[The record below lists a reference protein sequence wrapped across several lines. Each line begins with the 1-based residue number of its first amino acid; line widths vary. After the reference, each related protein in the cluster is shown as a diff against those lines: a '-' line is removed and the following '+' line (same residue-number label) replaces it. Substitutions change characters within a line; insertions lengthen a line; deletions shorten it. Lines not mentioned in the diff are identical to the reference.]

1 METSAQP
8 AGGLQQAAAMQAQE
22 PQNNAPET
30 PQAPPD
36 PIAATLEKTR
46 QGRQLLNDQIM
57 KLQSAL
63 EKRTQPQFDPKALRL
78 LQESTRPTKTGHFLE
93 ALGNM
98 AGGYGE
104 AQESEIARNIETEK
118 SKLDLFTK
126 QKEML
131 EKEANQEIMIA
142 DLVKKGM
149 LPASALG
156 PAYANYKPEAKQ
168 AQPVIDRGQQL
179 FDRYAGQSARPNE
192 QGNTTSGP
200 IVPPSKAT
208 NYVSLSQTDQQDL
221 PQGNQIRP
229 VSYSDLV
236 LFGRIAP
243 EYGKQLKAE
252 SDEYLKG
259 LITTTEGVYNKW
271 TGKYDLKFDKPVEA
285 QFAYVDGPQKV
296 MSSVYDDYK
305 YLSEISDKRNLPQNE
320 KEMLLKRFY
329 ASNGIQS
336 EFEREKK
343 KEGMKADVAVDKF
356 GKEQKI
362 LTSESV
368 NKQSEQDLAASA
380 KTANTMR
387 NIGESVFNLA
397 NDPKTSA
404 AFGQFSST
412 DLTSIIGTITKGLKI
427 GDAIDQEK
435 IAVMLGRN
443 IPKQQGETPQQY
455 AARKQTVLN
464 AQTYAASQLA
474 TLEVAYSQGLRGQG
488 QVSDNERKL
497 IQRVGPQISASPLI
511 VALKAQMVM
520 ARASLDEASDRLY
533 GEYKERNPN
542 GSYRDFKYSD
552 PKYRKAVATYDEG
565 LRRLEKHA
573 FGTE

>member
-1 METSAQP
+1 MATSLQP
-8 AGGLQQAAAMQAQE
+8 AGGLQQASAMQSAPPE
-22 PQNNAPET
+22 NNTAET
-30 PQAPPD
+30 PQTPPD
-36 PIAATLEKTR
+36 PIAASLEKTR
-46 QGRQLLNDQIM
+46 QGRQLLNDQIQ
-57 KLQSAL
+57 KLQLAL
-63 EKRTQPQFDPKALRL
+63 DKRSQPQFDPKALRL

-104 AQESEIARNIETEK
+104 AQQAELDRNVDLEK
-118 SKLDLFTK
+118 GKFDLFTK

-149 LPASALG
+149 LPSSALG
-156 PAYANYKPEAKQ
+156 PAYANYKPETKQ
-168 AQPVIDRGQQL
+168 AAPQPDRNQEL
-179 FDRYAGQSARPNE
+179 FGRYAEPDQS
-192 QGNTTSGP
+192 TSGP
-200 IVPPSKAT
+200 VVRPSKSID
-208 NYVSLSQTDQQDL
+208 YVPVPQSEQQNL
-221 PQGNQIRP
+221 PQGNEIRP
-229 VSYSDLV
+229 VSYNDLV

-271 TGKYDLKFDKPVEA
+271 NGKYDLKFDKPVEA

-305 YLSEISDKRNLPQNE
+305 ALMTEADKRKLSFGE

-343 KEGMKADVAVDKF
+343 KEGMKADIAVDKF

-362 LTSESV
+362 STAEAA
-368 NKQSEQDLAASA
+368 NKQSELELSAAA
-380 KTANTMR
+380 KNANTMK
-387 NIGESVFNLA
+387 NIGESVFQLA

-404 AFGQFSST
+404 AFGQFSTT
-412 DLTSIIGTITKGLKI
+412 DLTSIIGTITRGLKI
-427 GDAIDQEK
+427 GEAIDQDK
-435 IAVMLGRN
+435 LATMVGRH
-443 IPKQQGETPQQY
+443 IPPRQQGESAEQY
-455 AARKQTVLN
+455 GQRKQAVVN

-474 TLEVAYSQGLRGQG
+474 QLEIAYSQGLKGQG
-488 QVSDNERKL
+488 QVSNNERQ
-497 IQRVGPQISASPLI
+497 IIARIGPQISASPLI

-520 ARASLDEASDRLY
+520 ARANFDQEVYRQY
-533 GEYKERNPN
+533 GQYKRSNPN
-542 GSYRDFKYSD
+542 SSYEDFMSND
-552 PKYRKAVATYDEG
+552 PQYKRTVTVYDEG

-573 FGTE
+573 FGRD

>member
-1 METSAQP
+1 MAPPSED
-8 AGGLQQAAAMQAQE
+8 
-22 PQNNAPET
+22 NAPQVKQNEA
-30 PQAPPD
+30 APPPVD
-36 PIAATLEKTR
+36 PIAASLEKTR
-46 QGRQLLNDQIM
+46 QGRQLLNDQIQ
-57 KLQSAL
+57 KLQLAL
-63 EKRTQPQFDPKALRL
+63 DKRSQPAFDPKALRL

-104 AQESEIARNIETEK
+104 AQQAELDRNVDLEK
-118 SKLDLFTK
+118 GKLDLFAK

-149 LPASALG
+149 LPAAALG
-156 PAYANYKPEAKQ
+156 PAYANYKPEVKQ
-168 AQPVIDRGQQL
+168 AAPQPSKSEEL
-179 FDRYAGQSARPNE
+179 FGRYAEPE
-192 QGNTTSGP
+192 QPSSGP
-200 IVPPSKAT
+200 IVRPSKAI
-208 NYVSLSQTDQQDL
+208 NYAPVTRNEEQNL
-221 PQGNQIRP
+221 PQGNEIRP

-305 YLSEISDKRNLPQNE
+305 TLMTEADKRKLSAPE
-320 KEMLLKRFY
+320 KELLLKRFY

-343 KEGMKADVAVDKF
+343 KESMKADIAVDKF

-362 LTSESV
+362 STAEAV

-380 KTANTMR
+380 KTASTMR
-387 NIGESVFNLA
+387 NIGESVFGLA
-397 NDPKTSA
+397 NDPKTSS
-404 AFGQFSST
+404 AFGQFSTT

-427 GDAIDQEK
+427 GDAIDQDK
-435 IAVMLGRN
+435 LATMVGRH
-443 IPKQQGETPQQY
+443 IPPRQQGESAEQY
-455 AARKQTVLN
+455 AQRKQTVIN

-520 ARASLDEASDRLY
+520 ARASLDEESDRLY

-542 GSYRDFKYSD
+542 GSFRDFKYND
-552 PKYRKAVATYDEG
+552 PKYRKALTIYDEG

-573 FGTE
+573 FGRE

>member
-1 METSAQP
+1 MATPQQL
-8 AGGLQQAAAMQAQE
+8 AGGLQQASAMQSAPPE
-22 PQNNAPET
+22 NDAPET
-30 PQAPPD
+30 AQAPPD

-63 EKRTQPQFDPKALRL
+63 EKRTQPMFDPKALRL

-149 LPASALG
+149 LPPSALG
-156 PAYANYKPEAKQ
+156 PAYANYKPETKQ
-168 AQPVIDRGQQL
+168 AAPQPNRSEELFGKYSEQDRPSSGQ
-179 FDRYAGQSARPNE
+179 
-192 QGNTTSGP
+192 
-200 IVPPSKAT
+200 IVRPSKAIT
-208 NYVSLSQTDQQDL
+208 YAEVTPQEQQNL
-221 PQGNQIRP
+221 PEGNQIRP

-305 YLSEISDKRNLPQNE
+305 ALMTEADKRKLSSGE
-320 KEMLLKRFY
+320 KELLLKRFY

-542 GSYRDFKYSD
+542 GSYRDFKYND

>member
-1 METSAQP
+1 MPITSQP
-8 AGGLQQAAAMQAQE
+8 AGGLQQVVGMAPPSE
-22 PQNNAPET
+22 DNAPEIKQT
-30 PQAPPD
+30 EAPQAPPD

-46 QGRQLLNDQIM
+46 QGRQLLNDQIQ
-57 KLQSAL
+57 KLQLAL
-63 EKRTQPQFDPKALRL
+63 EKRSQPTFDPKALRL

-104 AQESEIARNIETEK
+104 AQQEELNRNVETEK
-118 SKLDLFTK
+118 GKFELFNK

-149 LPASALG
+149 LPAAALG
-156 PAYANYKPEAKQ
+156 PAYANYKPETKQ
-168 AQPVIDRGQQL
+168 VAPQPSRSEELFGRYSEQDRP
-179 FDRYAGQSARPNE
+179 S
-192 QGNTTSGP
+192 SGP
-200 IVPPSKAT
+200 IVRPSKAIAYAEVT
-208 NYVSLSQTDQQDL
+208 PQEQQNL
-221 PQGNQIRP
+221 PEGNQIRP

-305 YLSEISDKRNLPQNE
+305 ALMTEADNRKLSSGE
-320 KEMLLKRFY
+320 KELLLKRFY

-343 KEGMKADVAVDKF
+343 KEQMKADVGVQKF
-356 GKEQKI
+356 GEEQKI
-362 LTSESV
+362 LTKESV

-380 KTANTMR
+380 KSANTMR
-387 NIGESVFNLA
+387 NIGESVFGLA

-404 AFGQFSST
+404 AFGQFATT

-427 GDAIDQEK
+427 GDAINADQLG
-435 IAVMLGRN
+435 VMLGRH
-443 IPKQQGETPQQY
+443 IPKEEGETPKQY
-455 AARKQTVLN
+455 AQRKQTVLN

-474 TLEVAYSQGLRGQG
+474 QLEVAYSQGLRGQG

-497 IQRVGPQISASPLI
+497 IQRVGPQVSASPLI

-520 ARASLDEASDRLY
+520 ARATFDEMSDRLY

-542 GSYRDFKYSD
+542 GSFRDFKYND
-552 PKYRKAVATYDEG
+552 PQYRKAVATYDEG

-573 FGTE
+573 FGRE